1 MATVIGVRF
10 KELEIGDCFMLKC
23 RIDDLLARRDIM
35 KIRKLLSDKKRL
47 FSQLKVGEIFLYGED
62 DVAFIKVE
70 GHKVNAVNLQNGEFY
85 VFRANNRVI
94 PVDEVTLTTSS
105 GFGIC

>member
-1 MATVIGVRF
+1 
-10 KELEIGDCFMLKC
+10 
-23 RIDDLLARRDIM
+23 M

-47 FSQLKVGEIFLYGED
+47 FSQLKVGDIFLYGED

-70 GHKVNAVNLQNGEFY
+70 GHKANAVNLQNGEFY
-85 VFRANNRVI
+85 AFRANNRII

-105 GFGIC
+105 EFGIC

>member
-1 MATVIGVRF
+1 
-10 KELEIGDCFMLKC
+10 
-23 RIDDLLARRDIM
+23 M

-47 FSQLKVGEIFLYGED
+47 FSQLKVGDIFLYGED

-70 GHKVNAVNLQNGEFY
+70 GHKTNAVNLQNGDFY

-94 PVDEVTLTTSS
+94 PIDELTLTTSS
-105 GFGIC
+105 EFGIC

>member
-1 MATVIGVRF
+1 
-10 KELEIGDCFMLKC
+10 
-23 RIDDLLARRDIM
+23 M

-47 FSQLKVGEIFLYGED
+47 FSQLKVGEILLYGED

-85 VFRANNRVI
+85 AFRANTRVI
-94 PVDEVTLTTSS
+94 PVDELTLTTSS
-105 GFGIC
+105 EFEIC